1 MALRRRHNAMLEREK
16 PRLEIIPM
24 IDIMMFLLV
33 FFVMI
38 VLKMIPDSGVTLHL
52 PGASTAQPLPHTEV
66 VIIIDQKG
74 LMHVK
79 DHVMG
84 ADQLESYLQTVKA
97 GHDTDVIVA
106 GDKGTKLQQLMSVMD
121 LVRKAGITDIGIA
134 TNNTPGS

>member
-1 MALRRRHNAMLEREK
+1 MRRRRNMLDRER

-38 VLKMIPDSGVTLHL
+38 VLRMIPDSGVTLAL
-52 PGASTAQPLPHTEV
+52 PGASTAQQLPHTQI
-66 VIIIDQKG
+66 VIIIDAQG
-74 LMHVK
+74 QLHIK
-79 DHVMG
+79 DQTVSP
-84 ADQLESYLQTVKA
+84 DSLETYLQEVKSD
-97 GHDTDVIVA
+97 HTTNVIVA

-134 TNNTPGS
+134 TKDQ